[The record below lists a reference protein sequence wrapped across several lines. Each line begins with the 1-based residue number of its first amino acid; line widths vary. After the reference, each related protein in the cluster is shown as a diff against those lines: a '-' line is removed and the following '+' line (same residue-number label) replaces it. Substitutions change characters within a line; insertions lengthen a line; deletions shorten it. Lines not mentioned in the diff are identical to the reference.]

1 MDYRAIFNQASIQ
14 DDIFD
19 AQFER
24 QETVENEDMEFD
36 YVREQPRELT
46 PEDAT
51 HLHFEPYEQDFTRY
65 PACSVLLDTSLQK
78 VREEL

>member
-1 MDYRAIFNQASIQ
+1 LSDVDYKAIFNQSSIQ

-24 QETVENEDMEFD
+24 QETIENEDMEFD
-36 YVREQPRELT
+36 YVRDQPRDLT

-51 HLHFEPYEQDFTRY
+51 HMHFEPYEQDFTRY
-65 PACSVLLDTSLQK
+65 PSSRLKADSSIQEV
-78 VREEL
+78 